1 MSDTY
6 LQEDQQDLALAAEL
20 QTALLPPRCPED
32 IPHQA
37 AAARNRMCRRLG
49 GDFYDFIRLNDDQIA
64 LVVGDV
70 VGHGVRAALLMAQ
83 VTAFFRLQVR
93 QLTRP
98 VELVAAINR
107 MLLDLGDR
115 VGAVLPCSL
124 FYALI
129 DAPSGICFY
138 VNTGHPKPYLCDAGS
153 GRTHPMGSHD
163 FLLGVE
169 KFLPDEMCHTFVPG
183 QRMVIYTDGIADS
196 ANQDGERFGTHRLR
210 ELIADHAADTCE
222 GLADAVFDAV
232 ADFRAGQPM
241 TDDETIVV
249 VDRV

>member
-1 MSDTY
+1 MTELY
-6 LQEDQQDLALAAEL
+6 LQEDEHDLALAAEL
-20 QTALLPPRCPED
+20 QAALLPRTCPTD
-32 IPHQA
+32 CPHQA

-64 LVVGDV
+64 MVVGDV

-83 VTAFFRLQVR
+83 LTAFFRLRVR
-93 QLTRP
+93 ELTRP

-107 MLLDLGDR
+107 MLIDLGDK
-115 VGAVLPCSL
+115 VGVVLPCSL

-138 VNTGHPKPYLCDAGS
+138 VNAGHPKPYLCETGD

-169 KFLPDEMCHTFVPG
+169 EFAPDEMCHTFVPG
-183 QRMVIYTDGIADS
+183 ERMVIYTDGVMDTVNASD
-196 ANQDGERFGTHRLR
+196 ERFGTRRLR
-210 ELIADHAADTCE
+210 DLVVAHAHDSCDE
-222 GLADAVFDAV
+222 LADAVFDAV
-232 ADFRAGQPM
+232 AGFREGGPM

-249 VDRV
+249 LDRV